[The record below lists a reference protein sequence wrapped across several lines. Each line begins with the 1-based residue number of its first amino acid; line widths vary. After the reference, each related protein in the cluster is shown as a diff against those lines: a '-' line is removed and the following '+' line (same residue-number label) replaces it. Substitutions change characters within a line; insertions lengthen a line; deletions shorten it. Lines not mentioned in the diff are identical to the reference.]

1 MKKIIFALGIVA
13 ILASCR
19 QPPDP
24 AFCWQCTQRFI
35 YNSTDTTPTIIKF
48 DTLRQCDQKQS
59 EIDQFEANNAAQI
72 YNTYTK
78 DAMRC
83 VRQE

>member
-24 AFCWQCTQRFI
+24 AFCWKCTQRYI

-48 DTLRQCDQKQS
+48 DTLNKCDQRQS

-83 VRQE
+83 VRQ